1 MSLRHLLFL
10 FLACVAVS
18 AGAVDMS
25 VYPTTVDGRERHVIA
40 LPKVVDES
48 RFMVELVPGK
58 TELADCNLRS
68 YRAALE
74 RRTLAG
80 WGYPF
85 YVLAEPEPG
94 PKTNKACPEG
104 SQTRRFVRVRGD
116 GLLVPY
122 NSHLPLVVYLP
133 RDVQLKY
140 RIWRADK
147 TLSEA
152 DR

>member
-1 MSLRHLLFL
+1 MPVRHLLFL
-10 FLACVAVS
+10 LVAWS
-18 AGAVDMS
+18 AASAAGVDMS
-25 VYPTTVDGRERHVIA
+25 VYPTTVDGRARHVIE
-40 LPKVVDES
+40 LPKVVDEG

-58 TELADCNLRS
+58 TELADCNLRG
-68 YRAALE
+68 YRASLE

-94 PKTNKACPEG
+94 PRTNKACPAG
-104 SQTRRFVRVRGD
+104 SQTRRFVRVTGD
-116 GLLVPY
+116 GLLLPY
-122 NSHLPLVVYLP
+122 NSRLPLVVYLP

-152 DR
+152 GH